1 MKNYPLRLIALGLF
15 LLLGAKPAVIWSAE
29 PKIQILSPKDGARI
43 TEDQKTILI
52 SGKVASDTVR
62 SPNVDIILV
71 LDISGSTANSAGAEF
86 ASQNELPDKYLFGGS
101 ASPTPQISISRRG
114 VGVGPPL
121 FESMRYNLRNSIFG
135 AEIIASRR
143 LLAQLNPQTTRV
155 GVITFAKEARLAQPL
170 TQDFDQVRRV
180 LDEVYWAGP
189 NGGTNMVEGI
199 RLGISELMGLGQ
211 SEKRQDAVKTQFFMT
226 DGVPTLP
233 TGDGNR
239 FSETDV
245 QLTLNAARLAGK
257 AGIKVHVFGLG
268 EDAISFPVAAQG
280 IANES
285 AGTYTPI
292 SRPADVLAIMDRVS
306 VVGVDFVQVVNQTVG
321 QKAAQIRLAADGFFS
336 AALPVVDGRN
346 QIEVLARTSDGSNS
360 RASITVFY
368 QAGTQKSLELEV
380 FLEREKKLKLDLE
393 RLGKSPEEIQ
403 REVERNRQEGLRRP
417 QQLPPPSE
425 GPPR

>member
-1 MKNYPLRLIALGLF
+1 
-15 LLLGAKPAVIWSAE
+15 
-29 PKIQILSPKDGARI
+29 
-43 TEDQKTILI
+43 
-52 SGKVASDTVR
+52 
-62 SPNVDIILV
+62 
-71 LDISGSTANSAGAEF
+71 
-86 ASQNELPDKYLFGGS
+86 
-101 ASPTPQISISRRG
+101 
-114 VGVGPPL
+114 
-121 FESMRYNLRNSIFG
+121 
-135 AEIIASRR
+135 
-143 LLAQLNPQTTRV
+143 
-155 GVITFAKEARLAQPL
+155 
-170 TQDFDQVRRV
+170 
-180 LDEVYWAGP
+180 
-189 NGGTNMVEGI
+189 
-199 RLGISELMGLGQ
+199 
-211 SEKRQDAVKTQFFMT
+211 
-226 DGVPTLP
+226 
-233 TGDGNR
+233 
-239 FSETDV
+239 
-245 QLTLNAARLAGK
+245 
-257 AGIKVHVFGLG
+257 VFGLG